1 MAGRGRTLFVPS
13 PDAPEILS
21 EIAKPALVTA
31 GEAIAEAIPSHVPVD
46 SGTMKASYSPV
57 LEEATSP
64 DGLAQVRVHVGSPF
78 WHWMEYGTSYNA
90 PYRPVQRAVEGL
102 GVRYE
107 PK

>member
-1 MAGRGRTLFVPS
+1 MARAPTIFVPA
-13 PDAPEILS
+13 PDAEKTIS
-21 EIAKPALVTA
+21 ELAKPQLVTF
-31 GEAIAEAIPSHVPVD
+31 GEAIADAIPANVPVE
-46 SGTMKASYSPV
+46 SGTMRASYSPV

-78 WHWMEYGTSYNA
+78 WHWMEYGTAYNA
-90 PYRPVQRAVEGL
+90 PYRPVQRAVDGL